1 MRKIG
6 YIEERDIQKAL
17 CILINNI
24 NDSLTNPDERR
35 VFEVRKLNDI
45 KKDGTFVR
53 NTSNSSYNRG
63 AIFEI
68 HVSKID
74 IDDYAKSASVDT
86 IIAAKTLVSHEIFHV
101 LLDHFNK
108 KYVSLNR
115 DLFNIAAD
123 LEVNSYINARGFAL
137 RAEEYG
143 LPDFMTAEEY
153 YNKLYSQIKN
163 EAKQKLT
170 IIINDNSSNTND
182 SQKDQSNSSN
192 KPNQNEEQNDQQSST
207 TIIIDTNNQEEDQDT
222 NKNNDKNQEN
232 NNKDKNSNDLQS
244 QDDSQANQDQK
255 SEETNQEEN
264 EYEEKNLDQK
274 TNNDLSNEDKKELLN
289 NEIEKAIQK
298 LSDKLISEGKI
309 INTNVSEGLNNQSFV
324 NAISNALSQ
333 LNNIGHDKIVRAGTI
348 ADRQTKKDLDMSR
361 VKGLD
366 DLVRKLTR
374 EESAMSIQA
383 HSRVQTYSKFN
394 NRRKNGTIILPG
406 KKLENDGVKKKYDKS
421 LTVFIDVSGS
431 TSHIIKDLNSAAF
444 KFHKAGAT
452 IVFYTT
458 SVRQIIKPNESFR
471 VMSSG
476 GGTHIRYTIKR
487 YIEDGNKLERA
498 YIITDGFDNFYEL
511 EKRTSKFNVFLIQN
525 NEINEIVSNKN
536 PQLFDGVY
544 GYRY

>member
-1 MRKIG
+1 MRTIG
-6 YIEERDIQKAL
+6 YDEERDIQKAL

-24 NDSLTNPDERR
+24 NDSLAAPDEQRI
-35 VFEVRKLNDI
+35 FEVRKLNDI
-45 KKDGTFVR
+45 KKNGTFVR
-53 NTSNSSYNRG
+53 NTSNLSYNRG

-68 HVSKID
+68 HISKVD

-86 IIAAKTLVSHEIFHV
+86 IIAAKTLASHEIFHV

-123 LEVNSYINARGFAL
+123 LEVNSYINAKGFAL

-153 YNKLYSQIKN
+153 YNKLYNQIENKV
-163 EAKQKLT
+163 KQKLT
-170 IIINDNSSNTND
+170 IIINDNSSNTNNL
-182 SQKDQSNSSN
+182 QKDQSNSSN

-207 TIIIDTNNQEEDQDT
+207 TIIIDNTNNQEEDQDT
-222 NKNNDKNQEN
+222 NGNNDKNQED
-232 NNKDKNSNDLQS
+232 NKDKNSNDLQS
-244 QDDSQANQDQK
+244 QDNSQTNQSQK
-255 SEETNQEEN
+255 SEKTNQEKN
-264 EYEEKNLDQK
+264 ESDSS
-274 TNNDLSNEDKKELLN
+274 LSNKDKKELLN

-309 INTNVSEGLNNQSFV
+309 INTNVSKGLNNQSFV
-324 NAISNALSQ
+324 DAVSNALSQ
-333 LNNIGHDKIVRAGTI
+333 INNIGHDKIVRAGTI

-383 HSRVQTYSKFN
+383 HNRVQTYSKFN

-406 KKLENDGVKKKYDKS
+406 KKLENDGIKKKYNKS
-421 LTVFIDVSGS
+421 LTVFIDISGS

-452 IVFYTT
+452 IVFYNT
-458 SVRQIIKPNESFR
+458 SVIQIIKPNESFR
-471 VMSSG
+471 VMSSD

-536 PQLFDGVY
+536 PQLFNGIY
-544 GYRY
+544 GYRR